1 MIGKIYEIS
10 MIQKEA
16 NLLKALDSNY
26 LYSGFITE
34 LKKCAQIS
42 IIQKDVH
49 LMKDFKSKQKK
60 CCIFRCCPC

>member
-16 NLLKALDSNY
+16 NLLKALESNY

-34 LKKCAQIS
+34 LKKCAPIS

-49 LMKDFKSKQKK
+49 LMKDFKS
-60 CCIFRCCPC
+60 

>member
-1 MIGKIYEIS
+1 

-16 NLLKALDSNY
+16 NLLKALESND

-49 LMKDFKSKQKK
+49 LMKDFKNKQKK
-60 CCIFRCCPC
+60 CCIFNRCCPC